1 MIFAAK
7 DANKKV
13 IIDVGEENAW
23 KWKIAKSVYRPYLQ
37 REQLQR
43 SLAKLPKQQKP
54 ARALTQL
61 NDLPYWRSWRG
72 MNRSRFWLDSY
83 YGKAEMS
90 PELILVIS

>member
-1 MIFAAK
+1 MLAK
-7 DANKKV
+7 K
-13 IIDVGEENAW
+13 NAW
-23 KWKIAKSVYRPYLQ
+23 KWKIAESVYRPHLQ

-43 SLAKLPKQQKP
+43 SLAKFPKQQKL

-61 NDLPYWRSWRG
+61 NDLQYWRSWRG

-90 PELILVIS
+90 PGLILVIS

>member
-13 IIDVGEENAW
+13 ITDVGEENAW
-23 KWKIAKSVYRPYLQ
+23 KWKIAESVYRPHLQ

-43 SLAKLPKQQKP
+43 SLAKFPKQQKL
-54 ARALTQL
+54 ARALKQL
-61 NDLPYWRSWRG
+61 NDLPYWRSWRE

-90 PELILVIS
+90 PGLILVIS